1 MASIL
6 KVKDANG
13 NIVEI
18 PAIRGPRGPQGPAGP
33 GSGDMNAS
41 VYDPTGKAQDVF
53 KYVDDKVGSI
63 PTPDVSGQI
72 STHNTST
79 SAHNDIRKAVSDHTG
94 SKNNP
99 HGVTAALVGAP
110 TVAEMNAA
118 VAGRAP
124 ATHNHAAGDIT
135 SGILAVARGGTGVG
149 SLAELATAL
158 VPLLGGAKVVSG
170 SYTGTGNSQ
179 SINVG
184 FKPKLVYIFSN
195 YSFTTQYG
203 PVDNYAVLIM
213 SYGTEFCLRVADSTA
228 CLGNGYGSIASKG
241 FTLNG
246 GDHNMSGKTS
256 YYVAIG

>member
-33 GSGDMNAS
+33 GSGDMKAS

-63 PTPDVSGQI
+63 PTPDVSAQI
-72 STHNTST
+72 SKHNSDT
-79 SAHNDIRKAVSDHTG
+79 SAHSDIRKAVSDHAG

-118 VAGRAP
+118 IAAIPTPDVSGQIN
-124 ATHNHAAGDIT
+124 THNTSASAHNDIRSAISALPT
-135 SGILAVARGGTGVG
+135 SGYVASAAAPSNTKILWVD
-149 SLAELATAL
+149 
-158 VPLLGGAKVVSG
+158 
-170 SYTGTGNSQ
+170 TGNGGITKYYNGS
-179 SINVG
+179 
-184 FKPKLVYIFSN
+184 
-195 YSFTTQYG
+195 
-203 PVDNYAVLIM
+203 AW
-213 SYGTEFCLRVADSTA
+213 VATKA
-228 CLGNGYGSIASKG
+228 AWG
-241 FTLNG
+241 
-246 GDHNMSGKTS
+246 
-256 YYVAIG
+256 